1 MEILLLMH
9 DSIIFLPYTNMF
21 RRKADD
27 THQII
32 FNCLNFQDK
41 ITTGSSS
48 IIEDLA
54 VNDSDRNFETEEI
67 EVRKILELDS
77 PVVQISLSPAGA
89 DLETKL
95 VVSTENR
102 TIICDS
108 VAQTFVEIGN
118 QSR

>member
-1 MEILLLMH
+1 MQ
-9 DSIIFLPYTNMF
+9 N
-21 RRKADD
+21 
-27 THQII
+27 
-32 FNCLNFQDK
+32 K
-41 ITTGSSS
+41 ITTSSS
-48 IIEDLA
+48 PIREDLD
-54 VNDSDRNFETEEI
+54 VNDSHGNLETEEI

-77 PVVQISLSPAGA
+77 PVVQISLSPADV

-108 VAQTFVEIGN
+108 VEQTFVEIGN